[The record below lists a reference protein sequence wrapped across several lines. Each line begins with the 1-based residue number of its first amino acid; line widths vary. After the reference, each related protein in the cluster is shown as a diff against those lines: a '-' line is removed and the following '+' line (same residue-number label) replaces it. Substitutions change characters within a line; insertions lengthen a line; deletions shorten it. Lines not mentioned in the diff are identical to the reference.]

1 MWGVQFI
8 YFLPRMLDNVVIQ
21 EGDFTTEYFE
31 KMDWWKD
38 LPEVAGSQQVGKNNL
53 VTATSNVD
61 IEQALLEA
69 EDDET
74 DAKAAIAA
82 RREMRMDERE
92 FADTPSQEKGAG
104 TVISSRSATNSP
116 GPRETGTMFPSDAME
131 VDDANHVDTGL
142 TDQIDEEISEQE
154 MQIEVGHVDQYMLRF
169 WEREMFGQ
177 YLGFG
182 GLPAPESVQ

>member
-1 MWGVQFI
+1 
-8 YFLPRMLDNVVIQ
+8 MLDNVIIQ

-38 LPEVAGSQQVGKNNL
+38 LPEVAGSQQVSRNAE
-53 VTATSNVD
+53 ATTPQVD

-74 DAKAAIAA
+74 DARAAIAA
-82 RREMRMDERE
+82 RKEMRMDETE
-92 FADTPSQEKGAG
+92 FADTPAHDKSAL
-104 TVISSRSATNSP
+104 ISSRSATTSP
-116 GPRETGTMFPSDAME
+116 GPKEPGIVVPSDTLETESQMDVGGIEAM
-131 VDDANHVDTGL
+131 DDDL
-142 TDQIDEEISEQE
+142 TDRG
-154 MQIEVGHVDQYMLRF
+154 MQLEVGHVDQYMLRF

-182 GLPAPESVQ
+182 GLPGPETPGIT

>member
-1 MWGVQFI
+1 
-8 YFLPRMLDNVVIQ
+8 MLDNVVIQ

-38 LPEVAGSQQVGKNNL
+38 LPEVAGSQQVGNNNMAT
-53 VTATSNVD
+53 VTPNVD

-74 DAKAAIAA
+74 DARAAIAA
-82 RREMRMDERE
+82 RREMRMDERD
-92 FADTPSQEKGAG
+92 FADTPSQDKVTSTA
-104 TVISSRSATNSP
+104 ISSRSATNSP
-116 GPRETGTMFPSDAME
+116 GPREASATFPSDAME
-131 VDDANHVDTGL
+131 VDDANHMDTGL
-142 TDQIDEEISEQE
+142 IDEADEEISDRE
-154 MQIEVGHVDQYMLRF
+154 MQIDVGHVDQYMLRF

-182 GLPAPESVQ
+182 GLPTPENVQ

>member
-1 MWGVQFI
+1 
-8 YFLPRMLDNVVIQ
+8 MLDNVIIQ

-38 LPEVAGSQQVGKNNL
+38 LPEVAGSQQVSRNMD
-53 VTATSNVD
+53 TATSNVD

-82 RREMRMDERE
+82 RKEMRMDETE
-92 FADTPSQEKGAG
+92 FADTPAQDRVVSSTA
-104 TVISSRSATNSP
+104 ISSRSATLSP
-116 GPRETGTMFPSDAME
+116 SPREPNTIYPTDAMD
-131 VDDANHVDTGL
+131 VDSTSQLDTG
-142 TDQIDEEISEQE
+142 IEEISDRE
-154 MQIEVGHVDQYMLRF
+154 MQVEVGHVDQYMLRF

-182 GLPAPESVQ
+182 GLPPPESPSLT

>member
-1 MWGVQFI
+1 
-8 YFLPRMLDNVVIQ
+8 MLDNVIIQ

-38 LPEVAGSQQVGKNNL
+38 LPEVAGSQQVSRNAE
-53 VTATSNVD
+53 ATTPHVD

-74 DAKAAIAA
+74 DARAAIAA
-82 RREMRMDERE
+82 RKEMRMDETE
-92 FADTPSQEKGAG
+92 FADTPAQDKAA
-104 TVISSRSATNSP
+104 VISSRSATTSP
-116 GPRETGTMFPSDAME
+116 GPKESNIVLPSESLDTESQMDAGGIDIMDEDGTE
-131 VDDANHVDTGL
+131 RG
-142 TDQIDEEISEQE
+142 
-154 MQIEVGHVDQYMLRF
+154 MQLEVGHVDQFMLRF

-182 GLPAPESVQ
+182 GLPAPDTPSIT

>member
-1 MWGVQFI
+1 MWGVLLCLFI
-8 YFLPRMLDNVVIQ
+8 RMLDNVIIQ

-74 DAKAAIAA
+74 DARAAIAA

-92 FADTPSQEKGAG
+92 FADTPNQDKVAG
-104 TVISSRSATNSP
+104 TAISSRSATNSP
-116 GPRETGTMFPSDAME
+116 GPRETGITLPSDAME
-131 VDDANHVDTGL
+131 VDDTNHMDTGL